1 MRSSRVPLACGIAV
15 LLVTGCTGEPE
26 PPEPQGEEDE
36 QPSPPPTEFQGEPP
50 PGLDGEILRHL
61 HGEDADVHP
70 MLDDGGVRI
79 SPVGGAFLISSDG
92 EDQHLLHDAA
102 TGEALWEGE
111 AGFRGFASDSDG
123 GPVLLM
129 ADSDDVPFV
138 LDPEGEQVW
147 TAGDAD
153 EVYLDGRVVDY
164 PDEWSAEEPG
174 GAFTVSD
181 TDGDELW
188 SYDFEPAE
196 DDGSEEDGQSEDGD
210 GEGSGEASEDGEGEE
225 EDTEPPL
232 GVPVAA
238 WDDTVLLSDGDS
250 ALQAYSLDPDE
261 AGEDL
266 WSVTGQDE
274 ELDLPDTAAGAV
286 PQILGQYDL
295 PEQEDAEETEDTD
308 GNGDG
313 AEDGGQNTPDDGLL
327 LLRWAQPE
335 APSTLS
341 AHDLDTGE
349 TRWTLQEPG
358 TNPAAE
364 PFATA
369 GATGSLYDDE
379 TGTLLLQQ
387 ASGEAS
393 FIAVDLAQG
402 EERWG
407 LEDDDTSISPAF
419 AHDGL
424 VYGDQRGDGTDS
436 SQLVLDALTMDVVDD
451 ELSARVEA
459 VTESGHAILVQ
470 DRQRFVHGPPPEE
483 EAEDTGEEEASE
495 TPGDD

>member
-15 LLVTGCTGEPE
+15 LLVTGCTGDPE
-26 PPEPQGEEDE
+26 PPEPQGGDE
-36 QPSPPPTEFQGEPP
+36 QPSPPPTEFRDEVP

-70 MLDDGGVRI
+70 VLDDGGVRI

-123 GPVLLM
+123 DPVLLM

-147 TAGDAD
+147 AAGDAD
-153 EVYLDGRVVDY
+153 QVYLDGRAVDY

-188 SYDFEPAE
+188 SYDFEPPE
-196 DDGSEEDGQSEDGD
+196 NGSEDGGDGDSSGEGSEDGD
-210 GEGSGEASEDGEGEE
+210 GGGSEE
-225 EDTEPPL
+225 EDTGPPL

-250 ALQAYSLDPDE
+250 ALGAHSLDPDE
-261 AGEDL
+261 AGEEL

-295 PEQEDAEETEDTD
+295 PGNEDAEETDEAGDTD

-313 AEDGGQNTPDDGLL
+313 AEDSDQDSPDEGLL

-335 APSTLS
+335 APSILS

-349 TRWTLQEPG
+349 TRWRLQEPG

-364 PFATA
+364 PFAAA
-369 GATGSLYDDE
+369 GATGSLYDEE

-387 ASGEAS
+387 ASGAAS
-393 FIAVDLAQG
+393 FIAVDLAEG

-407 LEDDDTSISPAF
+407 LEDEDTAISPAF

-424 VYGDQRGDGTDS
+424 VYGDQRGGETDS
-436 SQLVLDALTMDVVDD
+436 SQLVLDAVTMDVVDD

-470 DRQRFVHGPPPEE
+470 DRQRFVHGPPPG
-483 EAEDTGEEEASE
+483 EDTDEEASE
-495 TPGDD
+495 SPEDD

>member
-15 LLVTGCTGEPE
+15 LLVTGCTGDPE
-26 PPEPQGEEDE
+26 PPEPPGGDE
-36 QPSPPPTEFQGEPP
+36 QPSPPPTEFRGEAP

-123 GPVLLM
+123 DPVLLM

-138 LDPEGEQVW
+138 LAPEGEQVW
-147 TAGDAD
+147 TAKDAD

-188 SYDFEPAE
+188 SYDFEPPE
-196 DDGSEEDGQSEDGD
+196 DDGEDSD
-210 GEGSGEASEDGEGEE
+210 EGSEGGDGEE

-238 WDDTVLLSDGDS
+238 WDDTVLLSDGGP
-250 ALQAYSLDPDE
+250 ALHAYSLDADE
-261 AGEDL
+261 DDEDL
-266 WSVTGQDE
+266 WSVTGQDG

-295 PEQEDAEETEDTD
+295 PGSEEAEESDEADGTD

-313 AEDGGQNTPDDGLL
+313 AEDGAQETADDGLL

-335 APSTLS
+335 APSVLS

-369 GATGSLYDDE
+369 DATGSLYDE
-379 TGTLLLQQ
+379 ESGTLLLQQ

-393 FIAVDLAQG
+393 FTAVDLAEG

-407 LEDDDTSISPAF
+407 LEDDDTAISPAF

-424 VYGDQRGDGTDS
+424 VYGDQRSEDTDG
-436 SQLVLDALTMDVVDD
+436 SQLVLDAVTMDLVDD

-459 VTESGHAILVQ
+459 VTDTGHAILVQ
-470 DRQRFVHGPPPEE
+470 DRQRFVHGPPPDEGT
-483 EAEDTGEEEASE
+483 DEEASQSPE
-495 TPGDD
+495 DEAS

>member
-1 MRSSRVPLACGIAV
+1 MHSSRVPLACGIAV
-15 LLVTGCTGEPE
+15 LLVTGCTGDPE
-26 PPEPQGEEDE
+26 PPEPQGGDE
-36 QPSPPPTEFQGEPP
+36 QPSPPPTEFRGETP
-50 PGLDGEILRHL
+50 PGLDGEILRYL

-79 SPVGGAFLISSDG
+79 SPVEDAFLISSDG

-111 AGFRGFASDSDG
+111 AGFGGFASDPDG
-123 GPVLLM
+123 DPVLLM
-129 ADSDDVPFV
+129 AGSDDVPFV

-147 TAGDAD
+147 TAGDTD

-164 PDEWSAEEPG
+164 PDEWSAEKPG

-188 SYDFEPAE
+188 SYDFEPVE
-196 DDGSEEDGQSEDGD
+196 DDGSEDE
-210 GEGSGEASEDGEGEE
+210 EGSGEGSED

-250 ALQAYSLDPDE
+250 ALQAHTLEPEE
-261 AGEDL
+261 AGEEL
-266 WSVTGQDE
+266 WSVTGRDE
-274 ELDLPDTAAGAV
+274 DLDLPDTAVGAV
-286 PQILGQYDL
+286 PQILGKYDL
-295 PEQEDAEETEDTD
+295 PEQDDAEKADDTD
-308 GNGDG
+308 GEEDGVEDGADGDEDG
-313 AEDGGQNTPDDGLL
+313 AEEEDQDGPGDGLF

-335 APSTLS
+335 APSILS

-369 GATGSLYDDE
+369 GATGSLYEEE

-393 FIAVDLAQG
+393 FIAVDLAEG

-407 LEDDDTSISPAF
+407 LEDDDPAISPAF

-424 VYGDQRGDGTDS
+424 VYGDQRSEDTDS
-436 SQLVLDALTMDVVDD
+436 SQLVLDAVTMDVVDD

-470 DRQRFVHGPPPEE
+470 DRQRFVYGPPPS
-483 EAEDTGEEEASE
+483 EDTDEEEASE
-495 TPGDD
+495 PPEDD

>member
-15 LLVTGCTGEPE
+15 LLVTGCTGDPE
-26 PPEPQGEEDE
+26 PPEPQGGED
-36 QPSPPPTEFQGEPP
+36 QPSPPPTEFRGEMP

-70 MLDDGGVRI
+70 MLDEGGVRI
-79 SPVGGAFLISSDG
+79 SPVEGAFLISSDG

-123 GPVLLM
+123 DPVLLM
-129 ADSDDVPFV
+129 TDSDDVPFV

-147 TAGDAD
+147 TAEDAD
-153 EVYLDGRVVDY
+153 EVYLDGRVVDQ
-164 PDEWSAEEPG
+164 PDDWSAEEPG

-188 SYDFEPAE
+188 SYDFEPPE
-196 DDGSEEDGQSEDGD
+196 DDGSAEGSEDGD
-210 GEGSGEASEDGEGEE
+210 GEE
-225 EDTEPPL
+225 EDTGPPL

-250 ALQAYSLDPDE
+250 ALHAHSLDPDE

-266 WSVTGQDE
+266 WSLTGQDE
-274 ELDLPDTAAGAV
+274 ELDLPDTAVGAV

-295 PEQEDAEETEDTD
+295 PQNDDDEEAEEDGDND
-308 GNGDG
+308 GNGDS
-313 AEDGGQNTPDDGLL
+313 AEDGAQDSPDDGLL

-369 GATGSLYDDE
+369 GATGSLFDEE

-393 FIAVDLAQG
+393 FIAVDLAEG
-402 EERWG
+402 DERWG
-407 LEDDDTSISPAF
+407 LEDDDTAFSPAF
-419 AHDGL
+419 AFDGL
-424 VYGDQRGDGTDS
+424 VYGDQRGEDTDN
-436 SQLVLDALTMDVVDD
+436 SQLVLDAVTMDVVDD
-451 ELSARVEA
+451 ELSVRVEA
-459 VTESGHAILVQ
+459 VTETGHAILVQ
-470 DRQRFVHGPPPEE
+470 DRQRFVHGPPPG
-483 EAEDTGEEEASE
+483 EDTDEEASGSPE
-495 TPGDD
+495 DE

>member
-15 LLVTGCTGEPE
+15 LLVTGCTGDPE
-26 PPEPQGEEDE
+26 PPEPQDGNE
-36 QPSPPPTEFQGEPP
+36 QPSPPPTEFRGQVP

-70 MLDDGGVRI
+70 VLDDGGVRI
-79 SPVGGAFLISSDG
+79 SPVEDAFLISSDG
-92 EDQHLLHDAA
+92 EDRHLLHEAA

-111 AGFRGFASDSDG
+111 AGFSGFASDSDG
-123 GPVLLM
+123 DPVLLM
-129 ADSDDVPFV
+129 ADTDDVPFV
-138 LDPEGEQVW
+138 LDPEGEKVW
-147 TAGDAD
+147 SAGDAD
-153 EVYLDGRVVDY
+153 EVYLDGRVVDH

-196 DDGSEEDGQSEDGD
+196 EESEEDAEDSD
-210 GEGSGEASEDGEGEE
+210 EGSGDEDGGASEDEG
-225 EDTEPPL
+225 TEPPL

-250 ALQAYSLDPDE
+250 SLQAHTLEPEE
-261 AGEDL
+261 AGEEL
-266 WSVTGQDE
+266 WSVTGRDE

-286 PQILGQYDL
+286 PQILGKYDL
-295 PEQEDAEETEDTD
+295 PGNEDAEETDEDDGTD
-308 GNGDG
+308 EDEDG
-313 AEDGGQNTPDDGLL
+313 AEDGDEDTPDEGLL

-335 APSTLS
+335 APSVLS
-341 AHDLDTGE
+341 AHDPDTGE

-369 GATGSLYDDE
+369 GATGSLYDEE

-387 ASGEAS
+387 ASGGAS
-393 FIAVDLAQG
+393 FIAVDLAEG
-402 EERWG
+402 KERWG
-407 LEDDDTSISPAF
+407 LEDDDAAISPAF
-419 AHDGL
+419 AHDGH
-424 VYGDQRGDGTDS
+424 VYGDQRGGDTDS
-436 SQLVLDALTMDVVDD
+436 SQLVLDAVTMDVVDD
-451 ELSARVEA
+451 ELSVRVEA

-470 DRQRFVHGPPPEE
+470 DRQRFVHGPPPG
-483 EAEDTGEEEASE
+483 EDTDEEEASGSPE
-495 TPGDD
+495 DESPEDD

>member
-15 LLVTGCTGEPE
+15 LLVTGCTGDPE
-26 PPEPQGEEDE
+26 PTEPQGGDAE
-36 QPSPPPTEFQGEPP
+36 PSPPPTEFRGEAP

-79 SPVGGAFLISSDG
+79 SPVEGAFLISSDG

-111 AGFRGFASDSDG
+111 AGFRGFASDTDG
-123 GPVLLM
+123 DPVLLM

-147 TAGDAD
+147 SAGDAD
-153 EVYLDGRVVDY
+153 QVYLDGRVVDH

-174 GAFTVSD
+174 GTFTVSD

-188 SYDFEPAE
+188 SYDFEPVE
-196 DDGSEEDGQSEDGD
+196 DDGSEDDAEGSDEGPEDGD
-210 GEGSGEASEDGEGEE
+210 GEGSGDEDP
-225 EDTEPPL
+225 EPPL

-238 WDDTVLLSDGDS
+238 WEDTVLLSDGDS
-250 ALQAYSLDPDE
+250 ALRAHSLDSDE

-295 PEQEDAEETEDTD
+295 PGNENAEDPDDTD
-308 GNGDG
+308 EAGDG
-313 AEDGGQNTPDDGLL
+313 GEDSDQQTADDGLL

-335 APSTLS
+335 APSILS

-358 TNPAAE
+358 TNPVAE

-369 GATGSLYDDE
+369 GATGSLYDEE

-393 FIAVDLAQG
+393 FIAVDLAG
-402 EERWG
+402 GGERWG
-407 LEDDDTSISPAF
+407 LEDDDTAISPAF
-419 AHDGL
+419 AFDGL
-424 VYGDQRGDGTDS
+424 VYGDQRGDDTDN
-436 SQLVLDALTMDVVDD
+436 SQLVLDAVTMDVVDD

-470 DRQRFVHGPPPEE
+470 DRQRFVHGPPPG
-483 EAEDTGEEEASE
+483 EDTDDEEASDSPE
-495 TPGDD
+495 DD